1 MEYKEKVRD
10 FYTQL
15 DNYYDAKEYAAA
27 KMFMEQILQEGQR
40 ICDRELIIAA
50 GNELG
55 GMYRASGETD
65 NAVNTYELVLTTLV
79 GMDLE
84 GTVDYAMAQLNAA
97 NAYGTADL
105 WDRALDT
112 YESAK
117 AIFEANAFR
126 DDYAM
131 AALNNNISRAY
142 VMTGRTD
149 DAEYAAFAALEHIMK
164 LLPDSYPELAT
175 TYASIAEIRLAQGRA
190 HDACV
195 YFRKAIDIHVE
206 RLKGEDMHYAAA
218 RYGLGKALLA
228 SGDTDG
234 ARENYKY
241 AMELVK
247 RDFGENDNYKIIE
260 NALAG
265 IAGGSSDFA

>member
-1 MEYKEKVRD
+1 M
-10 FYTQL
+10 
-15 DNYYDAKEYAAA
+15 
-27 KMFMEQILQEGQR
+27 
-40 ICDRELIIAA
+40 
-50 GNELG
+50 
-55 GMYRASGETD
+55 
-65 NAVNTYELVLTTLV
+65 LV

-149 DAEYAAFAALEHIMK
+149 DPSMP
-164 LLPDSYPELAT
+164 LLPLWSTL
-175 TYASIAEIRLAQGRA
+175 
-190 HDACV
+190 
-195 YFRKAIDIHVE
+195 
-206 RLKGEDMHYAAA
+206 
-218 RYGLGKALLA
+218 
-228 SGDTDG
+228 
-234 ARENYKY
+234 
-241 AMELVK
+241 
-247 RDFGENDNYKIIE
+247 
-260 NALAG
+260 
-265 IAGGSSDFA
+265 